1 MLMTYSMKKK
11 IFLFL
16 GLWLVLSIN
25 GCDNSKIPFGY
36 VTGKLTIDDKPAP
49 ENMIIRFVPQNPGT
63 SESKGFTNS
72 SGNYEMEFSITR
84 KGVEAGPNKVRIEN
98 PETGR
103 AVVPAG
109 VLRANNKELWTKTI
123 EVKKGRQKFN
133 FNIDTNLKAEEEPE
147 QSRRGGNRTR
157 SQRQESNVVSDA
169 DPENDD

>member
-1 MLMTYSMKKK
+1 
-11 IFLFL
+11 
-16 GLWLVLSIN
+16 
-25 GCDNSKIPFGY
+25 
-36 VTGKLTIDDKPAP
+36 
-49 ENMIIRFVPQNPGT
+49 
-63 SESKGFTNS
+63 
-72 SGNYEMEFSITR
+72 MEFSITR